1 MSIQKKSELQNATK
15 QVIKLHGKV
24 KNGIRFVLD
33 GAIAIGEILC
43 RQKEVLPHGEF
54 TSWIT
59 KELPFTD
66 RAARNYMRLYR
77 NKNMLKTENVS
88 VLSDAY
94 KLLVAPKTADDEQ
107 ETDIDNAV
115 KNVKAFV
122 KEIQPQILE
131 RYDTDEEFR
140 RGTIEDAFNAKIV
153 TNEDVTESV
162 MQFLRGHKA
171 YDSQIAV
178 ALIRAMLLREIY
190 AIVKDTNAIR
200 PYQEIPQNGHNGDFK
215 CIESTNTS
223 QRVV

>member
-15 QVIKLHGKV
+15 QVIELHGKV

-33 GAIAIGEILC
+33 RAIAIGEILC

-94 KLLVAPKTADDEQ
+94 KLLAAPTTADDNQ

-131 RYDTDEEFR
+131 LYDTDYEFR
-140 RGTIEDAFNAKIV
+140 RGNIEDAFNAKLV
-153 TNEDVTESV
+153 TDQDVIESAT
-162 MQFLRGHKA
+162 QFLEGQKA
-171 YDSQIAV
+171 YDSLIAV

-190 AIVKDTNAIR
+190 AIVKKTNEIR
-200 PYQEIPQNGHNGDFK
+200 PYQEIPQNGHNGEFK
-215 CIESTNTS
+215 CIESTNTN

>member
-15 QVIKLHGKV
+15 QVIELHGKV

-33 GAIAIGEILC
+33 RAIAIGEILC

-94 KLLVAPKTADDEQ
+94 KLLVAPKTADDDQ

-131 RYDTDEEFR
+131 LYDTDYEFR
-140 RGTIEDAFNAKIV
+140 RGNIEDATNAKLV
-153 TNEDVTESV
+153 TDQDVIESAI
-162 MQFLRGHKA
+162 QFLGGKEA

-178 ALIRAMLLREIY
+178 ALIRAMLFREIY
-190 AIVKDTNAIR
+190 AIVKKTNEIR
-200 PYQEIPQNGHNGDFK
+200 PYQEIPQNGHNGEFK
-215 CIESTNTS
+215 CIESTNTN